1 MPGFYR
7 RRRYTVRRSRGRRPK
22 RAQRFTARRKLAR
35 RARRPSLYKNPI
47 PVSRYIKFKFASAAY
62 ELTPPGTGV
71 FIATHVFRGNSLY
84 DPDVTGIGVQPYG
97 YDQLTGAG
105 GVGIFSHYCV
115 YSSKIRI
122 HIVPSS
128 TSITGLKFHVIPSR
142 NSTLSSTDPADLRQM
157 PYCKTI
163 CWSGGDGSKKTNISN
178 YCSSRRM
185 YSTMTPE
192 NETFTAAYN
201 ANPYSQWYWHV
212 ILDEQTLMGTTK
224 VYFDVEII
232 YYAKMLRANYLEE
245 S

>member
-22 RAQRFTARRKLAR
+22 RAQRSTARRRLAR

-47 PVSRYIKFKFASAAY
+47 PVSRYIKFKFADTAY
-62 ELTPPGTGV
+62 ELTPPGTGI
-71 FIATHVFRGNSLY
+71 FTATYVFRGNSLF

-115 YSSKIRI
+115 YSSKIRV

-128 TSITGLKFHVIPSR
+128 TSVVGLKFHIIPSR
-142 NSTLSSTDPADLRQM
+142 NSTLVSTDPADLRQM

-163 CWSGGDGSKKTNISN
+163 CWSGGDGSRKTNISN

-232 YYAKMLRANYLEE
+232 YYAKMLRSNYLDE